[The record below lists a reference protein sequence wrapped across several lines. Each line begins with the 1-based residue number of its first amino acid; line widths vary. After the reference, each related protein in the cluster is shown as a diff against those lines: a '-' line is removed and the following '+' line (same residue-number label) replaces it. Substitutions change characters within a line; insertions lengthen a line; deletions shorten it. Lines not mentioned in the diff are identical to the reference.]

1 MSESSKTK
9 KKANAKAKVKQSA
22 TKGQDGPWSCL
33 NAAAKVLAE
42 KGEPMNC
49 KEMIEAMATKGYWT
63 TPGGKTPHA
72 TLYSS
77 IAREIRDKG
86 KESRFKK
93 ADRGKFASY
102 RSRVVGSFALRPG
115 FVLDA
120 WPEGIFFKGIPM
132 SDYLPVPL
140 SRRGGLDPES
150 AAARLLRAFLNGRK
164 TETITAYRQDL
175 EDFQAFIQA
184 PSLEQAA

>member
-9 KKANAKAKVKQSA
+9 TMAKG
-22 TKGQDGPWSCL
+22 KGQGAKRPKGGLSCL
-33 NAAAKVLAE
+33 NAAAKVLSE

-49 KEMIEAMATKGYWT
+49 KEMVEAMATKGYWT

-93 ADRGKFASY
+93 ADRGNFAST
-102 RSRVVGSFALRPG
+102 G
-115 FVLDA
+115 
-120 WPEGIFFKGIPM
+120 
-132 SDYLPVPL
+132 
-140 SRRGGLDPES
+140 
-150 AAARLLRAFLNGRK
+150 AA
-164 TETITAYRQDL
+164 
-175 EDFQAFIQA
+175 
-184 PSLEQAA
+184 

>member
-9 KKANAKAKVKQSA
+9 GKAKGKR
-22 TKGQDGPWSCL
+22 KGQGAKSQEGGMSCL

-42 KGEPMNC
+42 EGEPMTC
-49 KEMIEAMATKGYWT
+49 KEMIEAIAAKGYWT

-93 ADRGKFASY
+93 SERGKFASTG
-102 RSRVVGSFALRPG
+102 VV
-115 FVLDA
+115 
-120 WPEGIFFKGIPM
+120 
-132 SDYLPVPL
+132 
-140 SRRGGLDPES
+140 
-150 AAARLLRAFLNGRK
+150 
-164 TETITAYRQDL
+164 
-175 EDFQAFIQA
+175 
-184 PSLEQAA
+184 

>member
-1 MSESSKTK
+1 MSDSSKTK
-9 KKANAKAKVKQSA
+9 TKAKG
-22 TKGQDGPWSCL
+22 KGKLVGAKRPEGGLSCID
-33 NAAAKVLAE
+33 AAAKVLAE

-93 ADRGKFASY
+93 ADRGKFAST
-102 RSRVVGSFALRPG
+102 G
-115 FVLDA
+115 
-120 WPEGIFFKGIPM
+120 
-132 SDYLPVPL
+132 
-140 SRRGGLDPES
+140 
-150 AAARLLRAFLNGRK
+150 AA
-164 TETITAYRQDL
+164 
-175 EDFQAFIQA
+175 
-184 PSLEQAA
+184 

>member
-1 MSESSKTK
+1 MSDSSKTK
-9 KKANAKAKVKQSA
+9 TKSKAKGKGKPPE
-22 TKGQDGPWSCL
+22 TKSQDGQLSCL

-86 KESRFKK
+86 KDSRFKK
-93 ADRGKFASY
+93 SERGKFSSTGVA
-102 RSRVVGSFALRPG
+102 
-115 FVLDA
+115 
-120 WPEGIFFKGIPM
+120 
-132 SDYLPVPL
+132 
-140 SRRGGLDPES
+140 
-150 AAARLLRAFLNGRK
+150 
-164 TETITAYRQDL
+164 
-175 EDFQAFIQA
+175 
-184 PSLEQAA
+184 

>member
-9 KKANAKAKVKQSA
+9 GKGKAKGKQS
-22 TKGQDGPWSCL
+22 KGQDGKLSCL

-42 KGEPMNC
+42 NGEPMTC

-86 KESRFKK
+86 KDSRFKK
-93 ADRGKFASY
+93 SERGKFASTG
-102 RSRVVGSFALRPG
+102 VV
-115 FVLDA
+115 
-120 WPEGIFFKGIPM
+120 
-132 SDYLPVPL
+132 
-140 SRRGGLDPES
+140 
-150 AAARLLRAFLNGRK
+150 
-164 TETITAYRQDL
+164 
-175 EDFQAFIQA
+175 
-184 PSLEQAA
+184 

>member
-9 KKANAKAKVKQSA
+9 TKANAKARGKRA
-22 TKGQDGPWSCL
+22 AAKGQDGQLSCL

-42 KGEPMNC
+42 KGEPMTC

-93 ADRGKFASY
+93 SERGKFASTG
-102 RSRVVGSFALRPG
+102 VG
-115 FVLDA
+115 
-120 WPEGIFFKGIPM
+120 
-132 SDYLPVPL
+132 
-140 SRRGGLDPES
+140 
-150 AAARLLRAFLNGRK
+150 
-164 TETITAYRQDL
+164 
-175 EDFQAFIQA
+175 
-184 PSLEQAA
+184 

>member
-9 KKANAKAKVKQSA
+9 TKAKGKTKGKQSA
-22 TKGQDGPWSCL
+22 AKGQDGQLSCL

-42 KGEPMNC
+42 KGEPMTC

-86 KESRFKK
+86 KDSRFKK
-93 ADRGKFASY
+93 SERGKFASTG
-102 RSRVVGSFALRPG
+102 VA
-115 FVLDA
+115 
-120 WPEGIFFKGIPM
+120 
-132 SDYLPVPL
+132 
-140 SRRGGLDPES
+140 
-150 AAARLLRAFLNGRK
+150 
-164 TETITAYRQDL
+164 
-175 EDFQAFIQA
+175 
-184 PSLEQAA
+184 